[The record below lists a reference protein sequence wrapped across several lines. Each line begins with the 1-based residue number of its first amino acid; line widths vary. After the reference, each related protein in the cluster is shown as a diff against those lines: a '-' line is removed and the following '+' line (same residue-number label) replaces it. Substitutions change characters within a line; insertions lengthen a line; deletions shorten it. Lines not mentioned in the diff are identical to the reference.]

1 MDFTGENDLERA
13 LKLLAGH
20 LRLAKTPP
28 VNLVV
33 CGGAALLARRLH
45 LRTTQDVDVLALLDS
60 EAHLHSPLPL
70 PGYLLEAAHDVADTL
85 GLPGDWL
92 NNAPSA
98 DAAGLYQSGLPEGL
112 LQRALRRDYGDRL
125 TVWYVGRFDQIHFK
139 LLAAVNAGG
148 RHLEDLRML
157 GPTAAELAAAAA
169 WMVRRG
175 MTEQQAGAL
184 RALLGYLGHGQTA
197 SGIEEGTA

>member
-70 PGYLLEAAHDVADTL
+70 PGYLLEAARDVADTL

-98 DAAGLYQSGLPEGL
+98 DAAGLYQSGLPEGSCSAPCAGTTATGS
-112 LQRALRRDYGDRL
+112 RSGMWAGL
-125 TVWYVGRFDQIHFK
+125 TRYISSCWPR
-139 LLAAVNAGG
+139 
-148 RHLEDLRML
+148 
-157 GPTAAELAAAAA
+157 
-169 WMVRRG
+169 
-175 MTEQQAGAL
+175 
-184 RALLGYLGHGQTA
+184 
-197 SGIEEGTA
+197 